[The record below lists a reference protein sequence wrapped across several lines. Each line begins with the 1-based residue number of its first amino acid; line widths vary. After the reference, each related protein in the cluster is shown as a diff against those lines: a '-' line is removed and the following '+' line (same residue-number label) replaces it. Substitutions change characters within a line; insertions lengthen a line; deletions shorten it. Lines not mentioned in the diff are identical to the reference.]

1 MTSSIS
7 VMIISASIRGPS
19 LRLGHVCY
27 ARPIV
32 GRIVFITDRSPALAL
47 PAVQSL
53 GFDVKVEPLSVDSLA
68 RLGDLAPSMLFVDA
82 VPDPGRAFD
91 VMTRLARE
99 RPDAPTVVVVDQ
111 SGLEAFGWPQ
121 VADDVFLPESSS
133 AELRVRIAVLVRRTG
148 EAGDAVL
155 RLGPLAMNVE
165 TYQVAVGGR
174 VLDLT
179 YKEFELLRFL
189 VQHPGRVF
197 MRSELLKEVWGY
209 DFYGG
214 TRTVDVHVRRLRAK
228 LGAGH
233 EGLIS
238 TVRGVGYRAVA
249 SAS

>member
-1 MTSSIS
+1 M
-7 VMIISASIRGPS
+7 VIIPASIPRPS
-19 LRLGHVCY
+19 LRLEVCY

-32 GRIVFITDRSPALAL
+32 GRIVFLTDRSPALAL

-53 GFDVKVEPLSVDSLA
+53 GFDVKVEPLSADALP
-68 RLGDLAPSMLFVDA
+68 RLTDLAPSMLFVDA
-82 VPDPGRAFD
+82 VPDPGRAFGILS
-91 VMTRLARE
+91 RLE
-99 RPDAPTVVVVDQ
+99 PGWVDAPTVVVVDEA
-111 SGLEAFGWPQ
+111 GLEAFAWPQ
-121 VADDVFLPESSS
+121 VADELLLAESSP
-133 AELRVRIAVLVRRTG
+133 AELRVRMASLVRRTG

-189 VQHPGRVF
+189 VQRAGRVF
-197 MRSELLKEVWGY
+197 TRSELLKEVWGY

-214 TRTVDVHVRRLRAK
+214 TRTVDVHVRRLRSK

-233 EGLIS
+233 EGLID

-249 SAS
+249 PVS